1 MPTEAERV
9 FVSLTVG
16 EISLVDLPANEKEII
31 IAKSKEK
38 PDMASEA
45 VATTT
50 ELEAE
55 TNEDVTAE
63 VIPIEVEA
71 EASDA
76 VVDALKALVGN
87 VAALAVTKAKGG
99 KAAGKGGK
107 AADDKPAFLKSLEE
121 KFKAKGLKGKAF
133 TAAMEAAKAA
143 FGASGLAADQPTT
156 KAAETESTDEPIAA
170 ADVDETVIRTL
181 EAISKA
187 KAFTPTRIAKLIAL
201 TANLNDLLTDL
212 GIDKASFGASGIVAT
227 ATSATPSPAL
237 MDMSSSGG
245 AGKPAN
251 TIAKSADAEEILK
264 VLTAALEPITKS
276 VTDLGGRIETIEKTR
291 NPSTQPGNEETETA
305 AVTKKTTGLWQGIL

>member
-1 MPTEAERV
+1 
-9 FVSLTVG
+9 
-16 EISLVDLPANEKEII
+16 
-31 IAKSKEK
+31 
-38 PDMASEA
+38 MASEA

-50 ELEAE
+50 ELEVE

-87 VAALAVTKAKGG
+87 VAALAVTKAKGT
-99 KAAGKGGK
+99 KAAGAKGGEK
-107 AADDKPAFLKSLEE
+107 ADDKKPAFLKSLEE
-121 KFKAKGLKGKAF
+121 SFKAKGLKGKAF

-143 FGASGLAADQPTT
+143 FGASGLAAEQPTT
-156 KAAETESTDEPIAA
+156 KAVDAEPAEETITP
-170 ADVDETVIRTL
+170 ADVDETVIKTL

-212 GIDKASFGASGIVAT
+212 GIDKASFGASGVVAT

-237 MDMSSSGG
+237 MDTSSSGG

-264 VLTAALEPITKS
+264 VLKAALEPITKS
-276 VTDLGGRIETIEKTR
+276 VTDMGGRIEKIEKTR

-305 AVTKKTTGLWQGIL
+305 AVTKNTGLWSGVL